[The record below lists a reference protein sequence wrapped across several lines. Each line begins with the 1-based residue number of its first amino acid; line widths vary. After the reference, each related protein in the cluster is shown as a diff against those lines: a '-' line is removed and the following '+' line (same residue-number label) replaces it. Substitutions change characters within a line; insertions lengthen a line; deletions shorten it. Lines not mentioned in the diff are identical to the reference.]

1 MEVPGRSPPGEAP
14 WKKLSKEELENQY
27 SPSRWV
33 IRRGAEETLRTYS
46 HIGDEATKKARATRR
61 SLLHVPYGDGEGE
74 KLDIYFPREVSAASR
89 FCLFFHGGYWQSG
102 SKDTSAFMVNPLTA
116 QGVAVVVMAYDLAPK
131 APALRAGTLDQMVDQ
146 VTRSISFVQKQY
158 PRNEGIYLCG
168 HSAGAHLASMMF
180 LTNWTKHGVTPNL
193 KGFHGTAGLAGQ
205 PSPSPDG
212 LHPGHKIPTAME
224 GLTWGFEPCETGLLC
239 VSTPTLVLPLW
250 PWRLGWP
257 HIAPLPR
264 AGLRPS
270 VDGALAPPGAWP
282 SDYSSPSQ
290 AFSWEDAQRNS
301 PQLLLEAAVTRPSD
315 PACHVLVTVGQH
327 DSPEFHRQSREFY
340 QGPQDHESFIQQIL
354 SEGLVH
360 ARCGVELP
368 HPAASCFA
376 HFSTQTLRRGGWNA
390 SFEEIH
396 DVDHFEIIWNL
407 TQKDFVLTQVGHILS
422 LWRARL
428 PLHRRGGEVGSTE
441 EPLYWIF
448 GLQEA
453 GILMV
458 RIEYPTSFLYFT
470 PF

>member
-193 KGFHGTAGLAGQ
+193 KGFHGTAGFFLVSGIY
-205 PSPSPDG
+205 D
-212 LHPGHKIPTAME
+212 L
-224 GLTWGFEPCETGLLC
+224 EPIVYTN
-239 VSTPTLVLPLW
+239 TN
-250 PWRLGWP
+250 
-257 HIAPLPR
+257 APLHMT
-264 AGLRPS
+264 L
-270 VDGALAPPGAWP
+270 
-282 SDYSSPSQ
+282 
-290 AFSWEDAQRNS
+290 EDAQRNS

-340 QGPQDHESFIQQIL
+340 QVLPAPCLWPEVEGPVLSLPSSLFHPKGPQDHESFIQQIL